1 MNVDVF
7 MENTQEAYPVDD
19 ALQELIERVICKA
32 LEYEQFDKPAE
43 VSVLLVDD
51 MQIREINGEFRQMD
65 KPTDVLSF
73 PMLDFSGGRV
83 IDNVGDSYLGTVVL
97 GDIVVSLE
105 RAHAQAEEYGH
116 SYAREVGFLVCHSV
130 LHLLGYDHE
139 TEDERAVMRQKEEA
153 VLELLGLTR

>member
-1 MNVDVF
+1 MKLEVF

-19 ALQELIERVICKA
+19 ALQQLIERVIQKA
-32 LEYEQFDKPAE
+32 LEYEGFDKPAE

-51 MQIREINGEFRQMD
+51 TQIQEINQEFRQLD

-105 RAHAQAEEYGH
+105 RASAQAEEYGH
-116 SYAREVGFLVCHSV
+116 SFSREVGFLVCHSV

-139 TEDERAVMRQKEEA
+139 TEDDRAVMRQKEEA
-153 VLELLGLTR
+153 VLELLELTR

>member
-1 MNVDVF
+1 MKLEVF

-19 ALQELIERVICKA
+19 ALQQLIERVIQKA
-32 LEYEQFDKPAE
+32 LEYEGFDKPVE

-51 MQIREINGEFRQMD
+51 TQIQEINNEFRQLD

-97 GDIVVSLE
+97 GDIVVSLQ
-105 RAHAQAEEYGH
+105 RASAQAEEYGH
-116 SYAREVGFLVCHSV
+116 SFSREVGFLVCHSV

-139 TEDERAVMRQKEEA
+139 TEDDRAVMRQKEEA
-153 VLELLGLTR
+153 VLELLELTR

>member
-65 KPTDVLSF
+65 KSTDVLSF
-73 PMLDFSGGRV
+73 PMLDFPAAG
-83 IDNVGDSYLGTVVL
+83 
-97 GDIVVSLE
+97 
-105 RAHAQAEEYGH
+105 
-116 SYAREVGFLVCHSV
+116 
-130 LHLLGYDHE
+130 
-139 TEDERAVMRQKEEA
+139 
-153 VLELLGLTR
+153 

>member
-19 ALQELIERVICKA
+19 ALQDLIKRVICKA

-116 SYAREVGFLVCHSV
+116 SFAREVGFLVCHSV

-139 TEDERAVMRQKEEA
+139 TEDERTVMRQKEEA

>member
-1 MNVDVF
+1 MKLDIY
-7 MENTQEAYPVDD
+7 MENTQEACAVDD
-19 ALQELIERVICKA
+19 ALQALIERVIGKA
-32 LEYEQFDKPAE
+32 LEYETFEKNAE

-51 MQIREINGEFRQMD
+51 MQIREINGEFRQLD

-97 GDIVVSLE
+97 GDIVISLE
-105 RAHAQAEEYGH
+105 RAKAQAAEYGH
-116 SYAREVGFLVCHSV
+116 SFQREVGFLVCHSV

-139 TEDERAVMRQKEEA
+139 TEEERAVMRQKEEA
-153 VLELLGLTR
+153 VLALLGLTR

>member
-1 MNVDVF
+1 MKLEVF

-19 ALQELIERVICKA
+19 ALQQLIERVIQKA
-32 LEYEQFDKPAE
+32 LEYEGFDKPAE

-51 MQIREINGEFRQMD
+51 TQIQEINNEFRQLD

-105 RAHAQAEEYGH
+105 RASAQAEEYGH
-116 SYAREVGFLVCHSV
+116 SFSREVGFLVCHSV

-139 TEDERAVMRQKEEA
+139 TEDDRAVMRQKEEA
-153 VLELLGLTR
+153 VLELLELTR

>member
-1 MNVDVF
+1 MKLEVF
-7 MENTQEAYPVDD
+7 MEDTQEAFPVDD
-19 ALQELIERVICKA
+19 ALQALIEQVIAKT
-32 LEYEQFDKPAE
+32 LEYEQFAKPAE

-51 MQIREINGEFRQMD
+51 MQIREINGEFRQLD

-73 PMLDFSGGRV
+73 PMLDFSGGRA
-83 IDNVGDSYLGTVVL
+83 IDSVGDSYLGTVVL

-116 SYAREVGFLVCHSV
+116 SFQREIGFLVCHSV

-139 TEDERAVMRQKEEA
+139 TEEERAVMRQKEES